1 MDAGSVSGEFR
12 RFSAPSCCNL
22 RSAPAR
28 FAGEGFALQIPS
40 PSSRRCCEPRVS
52 APRRAQPQPCRQ
64 RLEGAGSRRSDAER
78 SVDTV
83 GLASHRA
90 GERCHGGG
98 VCGPTSLPM
107 ELQRSC
113 ACSRAAALGGLRRWN
128 GKPR

>member
-28 FAGEGFALQIPS
+28 FAGQGFALQIPS

-64 RLEGAGSRRSDAER
+64 RLEGAGSGRSDAER
-78 SVDTV
+78 SVDVV

-98 VCGPTSLPM
+98 WVWANIPSHGITVELC
-107 ELQRSC
+107 LQRGQQ
-113 ACSRAAALGGLRRWN
+113 LWVG
-128 GKPR
+128 